1 MKKKFYFLLFLLTA
15 LFLIHGWLTY
25 NLASSL
31 SIKNIN
37 LNNLILTKICWIF
50 LSSSLIVRV
59 ISNLKV
65 LKYNIV

>member
-1 MKKKFYFLLFLLTA
+1 MKKNFYFLLFLLTA

-50 LSSSLIVRV
+50 LSSSLIVKV
-59 ISNLKV
+59 LSSLKV
-65 LKYNIV
+65 LRINV